1 MSKIRV
7 TYSGLFSFV
16 IGLFS
21 VATGLIFTLIIT
33 RSLSPEELGTWSL
46 IGGLTVYVLILEPLI
61 AYWATRESARGE
73 KSGKTAII
81 SSSIFSIVSII
92 AFLIIAFFVDKEV
105 EVEQNIL
112 FMGVILIPFM
122 FMRRTL
128 IAINLGHKPH
138 IGAISLLI
146 FEVVKVPLAIFLIY
160 YYEMGVQGAI
170 IAIAAAS
177 AMSSCVLAAYSW
189 EKIKVKFSLNHLKK
203 WLKLSWIPTYPQI
216 GKVIMNLDILAFTII
231 IGSVEGLAFWT
242 VAITIA
248 NVVQHSE
255 RISKAVYPK
264 LLEGGEKK
272 HLQENLNL
280 LFYFMI
286 PLFALSITFAKPG
299 LFALNP
305 IYEIAVPIIL
315 IMALVRLL
323 RTFNNIFT
331 NSLTGIDKVDTRENS
346 TFKEYLKSSLFFLP
360 TVSIIQKSVY
370 LSTLVIVLLV
380 FKNSVDSQ
388 IDLVIYWAMV
398 SLFTLLPFTIFLYV
412 LVRKQFPLQ
421 INIKRI
427 GKYIFTAIGVFG
439 ITFVLM
445 EEYLIYKSEIFEF
458 LPNLLIFVIIGIS
471 GYLSITYLVDKKT
484 RYLVTSVIN
493 ELRSK

>member
-21 VATGLIFTLIIT
+21 VGTGLIFTLIIT

-46 IGGLTVYVLILEPLI
+46 IGGLTVYVLILEPMI

-73 KSGKTAII
+73 KSGKTGVI
-81 SSSIFSIVSII
+81 SSGLFSGVSVL
-92 AFLIIAFFVDKEV
+92 AFLIIAFFV
-105 EVEQNIL
+105 EQSVVVDENIL
-112 FMGVILIPFM
+112 YMGALLLPFM
-122 FMRRTL
+122 FLRRIL
-128 IAINLGHKPH
+128 ISINLGHKPH

-146 FEVVKVPLAIFLIY
+146 FEIVKIPFALFMIY
-160 YYEMGVQGAI
+160 YLEMGVQGAI
-170 IAIAAAS
+170 ITTAIASAAS
-177 AMSSCVLAAYSW
+177 SCILAIYSW
-189 EKIKVKFSLNHLKK
+189 ERIRVKFSISHLKK
-203 WLKLSWIPTYPQI
+203 WLKLFWIPTYPRI
-216 GKVIMNLDILAFTII
+216 GTIIMNLDVLAFTII
-231 IGSVEGLAFWT
+231 VGSVEGLAFWT

-264 LLEGGEKK
+264 LLEGGDKK
-272 HLQENLNL
+272 HLQQNLNL

-286 PLFALSITFAKPG
+286 PLFGISITFAKPG

-305 IYEIAVPIIL
+305 IYEVAVPIIL
-315 IMALVRLL
+315 IMSLVRLL

-331 NSLTGIDKVDTRENS
+331 NSMTGIDKVDTRENS

-360 TVSIIQKSVY
+360 TVGIIQKSIY
-370 LSTLVIVLLV
+370 LASLVIVLLL

-398 SLFTLLPFTIFLYV
+398 ALFTLLPFTIFLYI

-421 INIKRI
+421 ISLKRI
-427 GKYIFTAIGVFG
+427 GKYIISAIGVFG
-439 ITFVLM
+439 ITFILM
-445 EEYLIYKSEIFEF
+445 EEYLVYKSEIFEF
-458 LPNLLIFVIIGIS
+458 LPNLLVFITIGIL